1 MQRDIALLRTLQERD
16 LEIQE
21 IKSKT
26 DSLRE
31 ALVELVT
38 MHKVLLGSLEG
49 QRAQLEETRALMR
62 DKEIEL
68 ESNLDRYNQSK
79 AKLSAVSNTREY
91 NALEREMD
99 ALRKMRA
106 QLEEERDS
114 LREAVEESE
123 GDVADKTEKTTELE
137 GQIKSEESTIK
148 KESAKTK
155 DRIKT
160 LEDERDKLKRD
171 LPKQLVRRYVF
182 ISSRRPGPAVVPAV
196 DGVCTGCNMAL
207 PPQQY
212 NELFV
217 GQKLI
222 QCSNCQRILY
232 INPDATTEEEE
243 A

>member
-1 MQRDIALLRTLQERD
+1 MQRDISLLRTLQERD

-21 IKSKT
+21 IESKT
-26 DSLRE
+26 DALRV
-31 ALVELVT
+31 ALDELVT
-38 MHKVLLGSLEG
+38 MHRTLLGSLEI

-68 ESNLDRYNQSK
+68 ETNLDRYNQSK

-123 GDVADKTEKTTELE
+123 GDVADKAEKTAELE
-137 GQIKSEESTIK
+137 GQIKAEESTI
-148 KESAKTK
+148 EDEASKTRS
-155 DRIKT
+155 RITK
-160 LEDERDKLKRD
+160 LEKERDKLKRD

-182 ISSRRPGPAVVPAV
+182 ISGRRPGAAVVEAA

-222 QCSNCQRILY
+222 QCANCQRILY
-232 INPDATTEEEE
+232 INPDAKEEGDEE
-243 A
+243 